1 MPLPGGPATK
11 AGNDYEIDWTVYQLA
26 KIIDGQAERIQIEAL
41 TVEKA
46 EFVITAGSRQE
57 LHQAK
62 CSHTDGKWSLS
73 ILGSAKYRLLQ
84 AIFRQLSANSN
95 TQFVFVSG
103 SDAPELRELAER
115 ANSAQDLN
123 EFESVFVSAQS
134 QRDNFKKLKSSW
146 NNADTAAV
154 YELLQRIE
162 VRTIDGRTV
171 KDLARDLLAA
181 LFLTNPDNVYD
192 ALYRLAACRNSL
204 HKRIDREQLI
214 SYLRSKSFKFRQLVK
229 PSEAPS
235 LISDV
240 TDRYIEITRRKL
252 IQDSLISRTSTQEL
266 LTSIKANANGGVDC
280 VVTGKAGGGKT
291 ACVIECV
298 ETLRQG
304 SHPVTVLAFRL
315 DRIDTVSST
324 KKLGEDL
331 GLEESPAFVLG
342 TAAEATSSE
351 AVLIIDQLDAISR
364 TSGRSS
370 EFFDIIDD
378 LLREARGWR
387 NRVKKFHV
395 LVVCRKFDW
404 ENDHHLRRLLIEDH
418 THISVTDFSLDEVKS
433 VLHKGDFKAES
444 FTAKQLELLRLPQN
458 LSLFL
463 DIKLDPVSELR
474 FSSTKELFDHY
485 WNKKRQAVNEYV
497 TLSADHWYDIIQV
510 LCDEMSTSQRLSVLK
525 EKLDKFPVDYVYQMA
540 SEGVLS
546 YDEKRYGFGHETFF
560 DYCFARG
567 FVAQEESLTAF
578 LINSEQHL
586 FRRAQVRQVLVYLRD
601 AVRERYC
608 TELRTLLEKD
618 DIRYHLKALAC
629 ALAVEMPD
637 PEDKEWEVLAPWLES
652 EIEAIKRGLPNPDKF
667 ASLVWNRFFFSQPW
681 FQVADRNGLIACW
694 LASENDNLVD
704 SAVSYARIHQRHS
717 GERVTALLEPFVDTG
732 GNWPQRFN
740 FIMQWADHGNSRR
753 FFDLFLRLID
763 DGTLDDVRGP
773 VAINST
779 FWDMLHRLGSRL
791 EWIPEVVAHWLSRR
805 LSIIRETRDS
815 TGRPEWRNLLSY
827 DEFSSDHIANSANEF
842 PEKFVQQVLPVV
854 LKIAVEAVF
863 QGTKPPPRCDAVW
876 PVLINRRHASKTEEF
891 RESLAVALQKLAE
904 INSNYIGNILA
915 ELRKHDT
922 YMANFF
928 LLQAYTAGAEHFA
941 DIAVSEFCDKKWRFN
956 CGYSDSPYWVAIQLI
971 KEVAPL
977 CTDNNRRR
985 LEEAILNYTPDYE
998 RTTRGYKLRGGA
1010 SFALLSGIPIE
1021 LRSRNA
1027 QSRYKE
1033 LERKFGETI
1042 TPPKQSE
1049 AYIVSSPIEKSAA
1062 EKMTD
1067 EQWLRAINKHALDR
1081 NFSLV
1086 NPEKGGAVE
1095 LAWML
1100 QEFVK
1105 NEPERFARLSLSF
1118 PPNTNPV
1125 YIEYTLFGLKETD
1138 GYTELKLAV
1147 CRKAYS
1153 ESRYDCG
1160 KAIADLLGS
1169 IKDKLPDNAV
1179 QMLDWL
1185 ATEHPDPE
1193 NELSNEEVSI
1203 GKSNSGKEILT
1214 YGINTTRG
1222 RAAES
1227 IRNLILRDSSYVGRF
1242 RSTVE
1247 QLANDESVAVRACAS
1262 STLLAITNHDWE
1274 FALAQFAR
1282 LTNSKGSL
1290 DNDRLLATRDVDYF
1304 IHCALHDHFGQL
1316 QSIIE
1321 RMLRSKVS
1329 EINEAGAR
1337 LASLAVLYNHN
1348 EAEDIVEEAL
1358 QGSPSQRLGV
1368 AKVAASNIGRDDCR
1382 PWSEQ
1387 KLLRFFND
1395 SDDKVRQEAAT
1406 CFCNLEEQ
1414 PLESNTTL
1422 INKFCNSAAYQEDS
1436 SSILYALEKSSH
1448 RLPGITYVACEKFLE
1463 RFSDEAKDISKGRAG
1478 DIPTVIKLVFRTY
1491 HQHQQDEWACKC
1503 LDLIDRTCLEG
1514 IDEIRGNLDEYER

>member
-1 MPLPGGPATK
+1 MPLPGGPSSK
-11 AGNDYEIDWTVYQLA
+11 LGNRYERWWTVYQLVR
-26 KIIDGQAERIQIEAL
+26 IINQQAENIRIEDL

-46 EFVITAGSRQE
+46 EFVITAGDHQE

-62 CSHTDGKWSLS
+62 RSHSSGKWTLAT
-73 ILGSAKYRLLQ
+73 LGKDHLLQ
-84 AIFRQLSANSN
+84 AIFKQLYRTSN
-95 TQFVFVSG
+95 TRFVFVSG
-103 SDAPELRELAER
+103 SDAPELRELTER
-115 ANSAQDLN
+115 ARNAQDPE
-123 EFESVFVSAQS
+123 EFETLFIDAEV
-134 QRDNFKKLKSSW
+134 QRNAFKKLKGFW
-146 NNADTAAV
+146 NNTATATA
-154 YELLQRIE
+154 YKILRRIE
-162 VRTIDGRTV
+162 VRTIDERGV
-171 KDLARDLLAA
+171 KEYVRELLAA
-181 LFLTNPDNVYD
+181 LFLTKRDNVCD
-192 ALYRLAACRNSL
+192 ALHSFAEDSL
-204 HKRIDREQLI
+204 HKLIDREHLI
-214 SYLRSKSFKFRQLVK
+214 SNLQSKGFALRQLTM
-229 PSEAPS
+229 PSDASS
-235 LISDV
+235 LISEA
-240 TDRYIEITRRKL
+240 TDRYIESIRKKL
-252 IQDSLISRTSTQEL
+252 IQDSLIPRSTTQEL
-266 LTSIKANANGGVDC
+266 LTSIKANASRGADC
-280 VVTGKAGGGKT
+280 VFTGKAGGGKT

-298 ETLRQG
+298 ETLQA
-304 SHPVTVLAFRL
+304 SYDVLAIRL
-315 DRIDTVSST
+315 DRIASVSST
-324 KKLGEDL
+324 KEMGERL
-331 GLEESPAFVLG
+331 GLEESPTFVLG
-342 TAAEATSSE
+342 TAAETTSSE
-351 AVLIIDQLDAISR
+351 AVLIIDQLDAVST
-364 TSGRSS
+364 TSGRNSA
-370 EFFDIIDD
+370 FFDIVEE

-387 NRVKKFHV
+387 DRVKFHV
-395 LVVCRKFDW
+395 VVVCRKFDW
-404 ENDHHLRRLLIEDH
+404 ENDHRLRRLLIGEH
-418 THISVTDFSLDEVKS
+418 THITVSDFSLDEVKS
-433 VLHKGDFKAES
+433 VLHNDGFNAEA
-444 FTAKQLELLRLPQN
+444 FATKQLDLLCLPQN

-463 DIKLDPVSELR
+463 DTNYDPGSQPR

-485 WNKKRQAVNEYV
+485 WMEKRRAVNARAV
-497 TLSADHWYDIIQV
+497 PSPDHWNDVIQV
-510 LCDEMSTSQRLSVLK
+510 LCDEMSISQLLSVLK
-525 EKLDKFPVDYVYQMA
+525 ERLDQFPDDYLDQMA

-546 YDEKRYGFGHETFF
+546 FDGRRYGFGHETFF
-560 DYCFARG
+560 DYCFARA
-567 FVAQEESLTAF
+567 FVAKTETLAAF
-578 LINSEQHL
+578 LAVSEQHL

-601 AVRERYC
+601 ADQQRYC
-608 TELRTLLEKD
+608 AELRALLED
-618 DIRYHLKALAC
+618 GRIRYHLKDLAV
-629 ALAVEMPD
+629 ALAVTMPD
-637 PEDKEWEVLAPWLES
+637 PTDNEWAVLAPWLES

-681 FQVADRNGLIACW
+681 FQVADRKGLIACW

-717 GERVTALLEPFVDTG
+717 GERVAALLEPFIDTG

-805 LSIIRETRDS
+805 VSIIRETRDS
-815 TGRPEWRNLLSY
+815 TGGPEWRNLLSY
-827 DEFSSDHIANSANEF
+827 DDFSSDHITNSANEF

-863 QGTKPPPRCDAVW
+863 QGTKPPPRRDAVW
-876 PVLINRRHASKTEEF
+876 PILINRRHDSKTEEF
-891 RESLAVALQKLAE
+891 RESLAVALQKLAQ
-904 INSNYIGNILA
+904 INSNYIRNILA
-915 ELRKHDT
+915 ELREHDT

-928 LLQAYTAGAEHFA
+928 LLRAYTAGAEHFA
-941 DIAVSEFCDKKWRFN
+941 DIAVSELCDKTWRFN
-956 CGYSDSPYWVAIQLI
+956 CGYSDSSYWVAIQLI

-998 RTTRGYKLRGGA
+998 RTTRGYKLRGSA
-1010 SFALLSGIPIE
+1010 SFALLSGIPPE
-1021 LRSRNA
+1021 LRSRKA

-1153 ESRYDCG
+1153 ESRNDCG

-1193 NELSNEEVSI
+1193 KELSNEGVSI
-1203 GKSNSGKEILT
+1203 GKSDSGEEILT
-1214 YGINTTRG
+1214 HGINTTRG

-1227 IRNLILRDSSYVGRF
+1227 IRNLILRDSSYVARF

-1247 QLANDESVAVRACAS
+1247 RLANDESVAVRACAS

-1282 LTNSKGSL
+1282 LTDSKGSL

-1316 QSIIE
+1316 QSVIE

-1348 EAEDIVEEAL
+1348 EAEDLVEEAL

-1368 AKVAASNIGRDDCR
+1368 AKVAASNIDRDDCR

-1395 SDDKVRQEAAT
+1395 SDAKVRQKAAT
-1406 CFCNLEEQ
+1406 CFRNLEEQ
-1414 PLESNTTL
+1414 PLESYTTL

-1463 RFSDEAKDISKGRAG
+1463 RFSDEAKDIAKGRAG
-1478 DIPTVIKLVFRTY
+1478 DIATVIKLVFRTY
-1491 HQHQQDEWACKC
+1491 HQHQQDEWASRC

-1514 IDEIRGNLDEYER
+1514 IDEIRDNLDEYER